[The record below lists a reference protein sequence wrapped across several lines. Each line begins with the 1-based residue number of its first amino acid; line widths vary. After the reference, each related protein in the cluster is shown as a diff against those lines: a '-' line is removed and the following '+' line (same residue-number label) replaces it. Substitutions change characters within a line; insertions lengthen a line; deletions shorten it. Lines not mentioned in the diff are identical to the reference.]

1 MTLVRLSKIFFFQVM
16 LAEKKGTNELYAIK
30 ILKKVKIIEDDDVE
44 CVMTEKRVLTIA
56 GQHPYLTSLH
66 SCFQSEVCKYYFSFS
81 LLL

>member
-1 MTLVRLSKIFFFQVM
+1 M